1 MDLHRISKGSTQLGR
16 GVSQDKSQVFS
27 LALYVFLP
35 SAWLSS
41 RYVNSLIRPET
52 APRPGKEE
60 LVQEALGGPR
70 EVDWN
75 GEGTAIRSGAREV
88 QLRPGPEKKH
98 LQAPLWMTSIQA

>member
-1 MDLHRISKGSTQLGR
+1 MAEFH
-16 GVSQDKSQVFS
+16 
-27 LALYVFLP
+27 
-35 SAWLSS
+35 

-75 GEGTAIRSGAREV
+75 GEGDSDQIRRA
-88 QLRPGPEKKH
+88 
-98 LQAPLWMTSIQA
+98 